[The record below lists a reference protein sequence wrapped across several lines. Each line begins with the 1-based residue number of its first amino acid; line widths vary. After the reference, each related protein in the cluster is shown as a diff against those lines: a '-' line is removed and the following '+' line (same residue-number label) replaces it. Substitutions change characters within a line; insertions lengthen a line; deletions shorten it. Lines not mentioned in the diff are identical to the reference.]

1 AWRRLSSSPAP
12 MSSATDSSSALGSR
26 RSTNWRT
33 VASGWAPRKPST
45 GLPSFRAT
53 TSGMLCTPNAAEI
66 WGFSSTLTLVRTT
79 LPSVSSTAFSM
90 VGPRV
95 RHGPHHGAHRSTT
108 TGTSLD
114 RLMTSA
120 SKVAS
125 VTSRAA
131 MREKATGQYPD
142 TLRPMEAPPLAP
154 GGSDVAPV
162 GAWLAA
168 QVDGA
173 VPPFDFE
180 LIAGGHSTLT
190 SRITGAGGR
199 RFVLRRP
206 PLGHVLPSAHD
217 MGRE

>member
-90 VGPRV
+90 MGPRV
-95 RHGPHHGAHRSTT
+95 RHGPHQGAQRSTT

-114 RLMTSA
+114 RLMTSV

-131 MREKATGQYPD
+131 MREKATGEYPD
-142 TLRPMEAPPLAP
+142 TLRPMEAPPP
-154 GGSDVAPV
+154 DHRGIDVAPV
-162 GAWLAA
+162 SDWLAA
-168 QVDGA
+168 HVEGA

-180 LIAGGHSTLT
+180 LIAGGHPNLT
-190 SRITGAGGR
+190 YPVTGAGGAP
-199 RFVLRRP
+199 LRLRP
-206 PLGHVLPSAHD
+206 PPP
-217 MGRE
+217 